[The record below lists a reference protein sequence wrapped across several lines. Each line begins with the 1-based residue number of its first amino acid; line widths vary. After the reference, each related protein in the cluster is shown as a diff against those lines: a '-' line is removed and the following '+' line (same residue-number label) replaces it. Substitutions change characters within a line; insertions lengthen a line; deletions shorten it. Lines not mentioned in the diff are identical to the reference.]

1 MKSYSGKRLAFNG
14 KTKLFSAALM
24 AGVLAMSP
32 LSAELSTGKNGVS
45 LQQNSAEAAG
55 LADVAL
61 LENQNLRADYNSTTG
76 ILTLDL
82 DGTVLLDLSV
92 VNEQYYNF
100 QLPEAFKE
108 ILALPNFQD
117 AAQIEY
123 EQRLLLGVI
132 PVNSGTISGDD
143 LVVDSTTGLVRG
155 ASFDVLNLSA
165 LSTMSAELTIDLNA
179 LAQDLPVSDSG
190 ELEFFG
196 AATSEPLLDVFVL
209 TDEGAQASLYNLEN
223 ADLSVGTVTDQD
235 TVVEGIKKRGSATQI
250 RVFDGEDEIGRGTV
264 DSDANSPYAVDIP
277 QQQAGTVLTVQAY
290 SSSGNPVG
298 EALEV
303 TVSDVTA
310 PETPIVDGVT
320 DQDMSVTGTGEAG
333 TEVTVTKDD
342 EVLGTGTVDGDGNF
356 EVDIPAQPGG
366 TELGVFL
373 TDDAGLTSEVVV
385 ISVEDIT
392 APEAPVVDDVDDSD
406 TEVTGTGEPGAEVI
420 VTTPGGTYT
429 GTVDEDGDFSVDI
442 PEQEE
447 GTEITVELEDEDG
460 NTSEEV
466 VITVGDGTAPDA
478 PEVDDVGDSDTEVT
492 GTGEPGAEVVVET
505 PDGTY
510 TGTVDEDGNFSV
522 DISEQEA
529 GTEITVTLEDDDGNV
544 SDETVVTVGDATAPD
559 APEVDDVGDSDTE
572 VTGTGEPGAEVVV
585 ETPDGTYTGTV
596 DEDGDFSVDIPE
608 QEAGTEIT
616 VTLEDD
622 DGNVSD
628 ETVVTVDDTTAP
640 DAPSLKQVTNKS
652 TSISGKAE
660 AGSTVVIKNGSTEIA
675 RGKAGTDGRFKLD
688 IEPQAAGTVLTAV
701 AIDAAGNKSDRTKTT
716 VVKVDS
722 ETTDRISG
730 KDRFLTAIAISQEG
744 WDSSDTV
751 VLATSAN
758 FPDALAGG
766 PLAFQ
771 EDAPILLTR
780 TNSLKSETKEEIE
793 RLGASRVIILGSTG
807 AISASVEAELEDM
820 DLDIERIGGE
830 TRFDTAALIAD
841 ELSSDEVVVANGLN
855 FPDVLSIS
863 PYAAKNGV
871 PILLTRTDRLPNET
885 EQALD
890 DYSSSLVIGE
900 TGVVSEDVYDELPD
914 PTRYGGETRY
924 ETGAEIAT
932 KLMMGTDL
940 AYIATGRDF
949 PDALTGSVLAAK
961 DDSPILLVRPNKIPN
976 ATNKLLSNYADFT
989 IFGGTGAVSDEVKD
1003 ALDEELDN

>member
-32 LSAELSTGKNGVS
+32 LSAELSGGKNGVS
-45 LQQNSAEAAG
+45 LQQNAAEAAG

-92 VNEQYYNF
+92 INEQYYNF

-123 EQRLLLGVI
+123 EQRLLLGLF

-143 LVVDSTTGLVRG
+143 LEVDSTTGLVRG

-179 LAQDLPVSDSG
+179 LGKDLPVSDSG

-235 TVVEGIKKRGSATQI
+235 TVVEGIKKRGSATEI

-290 SSSGNPVG
+290 SSSGDPVG

-310 PETPIVDGVT
+310 PETPVVDGVT
-320 DQDMSVTGTGEAG
+320 DRDTSVTGTGEAG

-356 EVDIPAQPGG
+356 EVAIPAQPGG

-373 TDDAGLTSEVVV
+373 TDDAGLTSEAVV
-385 ISVEDIT
+385 ISVEDTI
-392 APEAPVVDDVDDSD
+392 
-406 TEVTGTGEPGAEVI
+406 
-420 VTTPGGTYT
+420 
-429 GTVDEDGDFSVDI
+429 
-442 PEQEE
+442 
-447 GTEITVELEDEDG
+447 
-460 NTSEEV
+460 
-466 VITVGDGTAPDA
+466 APDA

-492 GTGEPGAEVVVET
+492 GTGELGAEVVVET
-505 PDGTY
+505 PGGTY
-510 TGTVDEDGNFSV
+510 TGTVD
-522 DISEQEA
+522 
-529 GTEITVTLEDDDGNV
+529 DDGN
-544 SDETVVTVGDATAPD
+544 
-559 APEVDDVGDSDTE
+559 
-572 VTGTGEPGAEVVV
+572 
-585 ETPDGTYTGTV
+585 
-596 DEDGDFSVDIPE
+596 FSVDIPE

-652 TSISGKAE
+652 TSISGTAE
-660 AGSTVVIKNGSTEIA
+660 AGSTVVINNGSTEIA

-688 IEPQAAGTVLTAV
+688 IDPQAAGTVLTAV

-780 TNSLKSETKEEIE
+780 TNSLKSETKKEIE

-807 AISASVEAELEDM
+807 AISASVEEELEDM

-855 FPDVLSIS
+855 FPDVLSVS

-871 PILLTRTDRLPNET
+871 PILLTRTDRLPGET
-885 EQALD
+885 EQALE

-900 TGVVSEDVYDELPD
+900 TGVVSEEVYDELPD

-932 KLMMGTDL
+932 RLMTGTDL

-976 ATNKLLSNYADFT
+976 ATNKLLPNYADFT

>member
-1 MKSYSGKRLAFNG
+1 MKSYSGKRLKFNG
-14 KTKLFSAALM
+14 RTKLFSAALM

-32 LSAELSTGKNGVS
+32 LSAELSSGKNGVS

-76 ILTLDL
+76 VLTLDL

-92 VNEQYYNF
+92 INEQYYNF
-100 QLPEAFKE
+100 QLPEEFQE

-117 AAQIEY
+117 AAQIKY
-123 EQRLLLGVI
+123 EQRLLLGLV

-143 LVVDSTTGLVRG
+143 LDVDSTTGLITG
-155 ASFDVLNLSA
+155 TSFDALNVSVA
-165 LSTMSAELTIDLNA
+165 STLSAELVIDLNA
-179 LAQDLPVSDSG
+179 LGEDLPVSDSG

-196 AATSEPLLDVFVL
+196 AATSAPLLDVFVL
-209 TDEGAQASLYNLEN
+209 TDEGAEASLYNLEN
-223 ADLSVGTVTDQD
+223 LDLSVGTVTDQD
-235 TVVEGIKKRGSATQI
+235 TVVEGIKKRGSATEI
-250 RVFDGEDEIGRGTV
+250 RVFDGEEEIGRASV
-264 DSDANSPYAVDIP
+264 DRDANSPYEVDIP

-290 SSSGNPVG
+290 SSSGDPVG

-310 PETPIVDGVT
+310 PEIPVVDGVT
-320 DQDMSVTGTGEAG
+320 DQDTSVTGTGEAG

-342 EVLGTGTVDGDGNF
+342 EVLGIGTVDGDGNF

-373 TDDAGLTSEVVV
+373 TDDAGLTSEAVV

-392 APEAPVVDDVDDSD
+392 APEAPVVDDFDDDD

-420 VTTPGGTYT
+420 VTTPDDTYT
-429 GTVDEDGDFSVDI
+429 GVVDEDGNFSVEI
-442 PEQEE
+442 PVQDE

-460 NTSEEV
+460 NVSEEV

-478 PEVDDVGDSDTEVT
+478 PV
-492 GTGEPGAEVVVET
+492 
-505 PDGTY
+505 
-510 TGTVDEDGNFSV
+510 
-522 DISEQEA
+522 
-529 GTEITVTLEDDDGNV
+529 LE
-544 SDETVVTVGDATAPD
+544 
-559 APEVDDVGDSDTE
+559 
-572 VTGTGEPGAEVVV
+572 
-585 ETPDGTYTGTV
+585 
-596 DEDGDFSVDIPE
+596 
-608 QEAGTEIT
+608 
-616 VTLEDD
+616 
-622 DGNVSD
+622 
-628 ETVVTVDDTTAP
+628 
-640 DAPSLKQVTNKS
+640 QVTNKS
-652 TSISGKAE
+652 TSVSGKAE
-660 AGSTVVIKNGSTEIA
+660 AGSTVVIKKGSTELA
-675 RGKAGTDGRFKLD
+675 RGKAGTDGRFDLD
-688 IEPQAAGTVLTAV
+688 IEPQAGGTVLTAV
-701 AIDAAGNKSDRTKTT
+701 AIDAAGNESDETKTT
-716 VVKVDS
+716 VVRVES

-730 KDRFLTAIAISQEG
+730 EDRFLTAIAISQEG

-807 AISASVEAELEDM
+807 AISVSVEEELEDM

-871 PILLTRTDRLPNET
+871 PILLTRTDRLPSET

-976 ATNKLLSNYADFT
+976 ATNKLLPNYADFT

-1003 ALDEELDN
+1003 ALDEELEN